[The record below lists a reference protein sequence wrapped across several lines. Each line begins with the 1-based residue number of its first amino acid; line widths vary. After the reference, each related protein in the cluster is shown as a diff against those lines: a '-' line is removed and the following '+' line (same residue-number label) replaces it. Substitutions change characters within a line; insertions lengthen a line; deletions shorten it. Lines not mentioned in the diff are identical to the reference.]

1 VIADIGAHPSAFFCR
16 ILEVLLVAVAEVVT
30 VVNLIRGVEFRLRD
44 DIPNVKVAS
53 SPVNADP
60 VLQSAPPGTERLV
73 QIGSKSQNSD
83 KITRETRITYVV
95 KMPEVNRKKSWSP
108 SLMGMMVTANGSIA
122 QKCHL

>member
-1 VIADIGAHPSAFFCR
+1 VIANIGAHPTTFFCG
-16 ILEVLLVAVAEVVT
+16 VLVFLCVVFAKVVA
-30 VVNLIRGVEFRLRD
+30 VVNLSCCVEFGLGD

-60 VLQSAPPGTERLV
+60 ILQFAPPGTERFV
-73 QIGSKSQNSD
+73 QIGSQSQNSD
-83 KITRETRITYVV
+83 SITRETQNTYVV
-95 KMPEVNRKKSWSP
+95 KMPEVNRKKNWSP